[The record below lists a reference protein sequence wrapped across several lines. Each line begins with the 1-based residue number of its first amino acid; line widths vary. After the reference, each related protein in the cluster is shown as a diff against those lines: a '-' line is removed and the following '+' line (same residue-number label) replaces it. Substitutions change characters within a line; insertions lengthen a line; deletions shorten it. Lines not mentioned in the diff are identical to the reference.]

1 MSCHTKKGYKATYY
15 RDMGYGVNMEI
26 YVVFEAIYGIS
37 GYYLSLFQKL
47 WIYQQYGCVNEEM
60 MINHQN
66 LRRALFSDKP
76 AHVGSMDMFHGCFN
90 IFGI

>member
-37 GYYLSLFQKL
+37 GYLGLFQKL

-66 LRRALFSDKP
+66 LRRTLFSDNEP
-76 AHVGSMDMFHGCFN
+76 APVDSMDMFHGYFN